1 MAAGKSPSQLAAVNA
16 PRRSALIIAW
26 PFHTEF
32 AMRLLFALSLF
43 ASVAAHAQSGLYYDR
58 TRSGHGMD
66 WQFVGDRLV
75 GALFTYDEAG
85 EPTWYLLDAARSG
98 NDANGELVEY
108 RIANGTPAVFQ
119 RSPGV
124 QIRSAAAAQCGDG
137 SPRPGAAALYDV
149 QFTLEG
155 RNHRWCLE
163 SIVPASTLAE
173 SALSGTWY
181 AGEADAGWGLITYRF
196 GATPTD
202 ARAFSTLYVYD
213 GNGRPRWAFAE
224 HAAADADLTQELV
237 FARGYCRDC
246 VSVPLQT
253 APAGTAL
260 TRLVTPRND
269 VDHNRIALDLR
280 YPFGSGGFQRS
291 ERPLR
296 VLLSATVPRVVAT
309 REGLVEGLAQG
320 ALTQYLAIP
329 YAAPPV
335 GALRWRAP
343 QLAAPRAAPLRATAR
358 GPSCPQRPISE
369 GVFAGDRGS
378 LSEDCLQLNVWTPAP
393 GADLKPVMVWIH
405 GGGLTQG
412 SAVERSVDGSRL
424 FYDGARLA
432 DDGVVLVSINYR
444 LGPLGY
450 LAMQPFAGE
459 APDHPTAG
467 NYGVLD
473 QVAALRWVQQN
484 IAAFGG
490 DPNRVTVFGESAGGL
505 STCALLASPLARGLF
520 HRAIM
525 QSGGC
530 PTALPALAVNVG
542 AQTSAY
548 AQGDRVIGLSAC
560 AGNVDRKACMRGLSW
575 QALIEATQPTVGFG
589 NPGENFGYIVDE
601 YSLLEAPGAAL
612 GAGRG
617 AAVPL
622 IVGVNEDEMTTLLGP
637 SQRPQTVAAYEAL
650 VRAQTPQI
658 AGLVLAQYPASNYA
672 SPTLAYADLADDLT
686 FACPAGAYSR
696 KHAAAGN
703 PTWRY
708 VYTHVF
714 DNASRIYGAFHGAE
728 IAFVFGPSD
737 TFTAAERAMSER
749 IQRYWTRFAA
759 SGNPGGGGDPA
770 WPQRTASQDVALE
783 LATVDKPL
791 IVDYRKPYCDFW
803 SRFLT
808 F

>member
-1 MAAGKSPSQLAAVNA
+1 MAAGRSPPQLAAVNA
-16 PRRSALIIAW
+16 PRRSALMVAW

-32 AMRLLFALSLF
+32 AMRLLFALFLF
-43 ASVAAHAQSGLYYDR
+43 ANVAAHAQSGLYYDR

-124 QIRSAAAAQCGDG
+124 RIRSATAAQCGDG

-149 QFTLEG
+149 QFTLDG

-196 GATPTD
+196 GATPND

-309 REGLVEGLAQG
+309 REGLVEGTTTG
-320 ALTQYLAIP
+320 AITRYFAIP

-343 QLAAPRAAPLRATAR
+343 QMPVPRNEPLRGVSR
-358 GPSCPQRPISE
+358 GPACPQRPVSE
-369 GVFAGDRGS
+369 GIFGGDLGVI
-378 LSEDCLQLNVWTPAP
+378 SEDCLQLNVWTPPPGGAP
-393 GADLKPVMVWIH
+393 KPVMVWIH

-412 SAVERSVDGSRL
+412 SAVETAPNGGRLKADGE
-424 FYDGARLA
+424 RLA

-450 LAMQPFAGE
+450 LAMRQFAGE

-473 QVAALRWVQQN
+473 QIAALRWVQQN
-484 IAAFGG
+484 VAAFGG

-530 PTALPALAVNVG
+530 PNALPALDATVG
-542 AQTSAY
+542 TLLSAY
-548 AQGDRVIGLSAC
+548 AQGDRVIGLAGC
-560 AGNVDRKACMRGLSW
+560 AGNVDRKACMRGLPW
-575 QALIEATQPTVGFG
+575 QTLIDATQPTVGFG
-589 NPGENFGYIVDE
+589 REGEDFGFVNDQHA
-601 YSLLEAPGAAL
+601 LPEAPGAAL
-612 GAGRG
+612 AGGRS
-617 AAVPL
+617 ATVPL
-622 IVGVNEDEMTTLLGP
+622 IVGVNEDEMTTLLAP
-637 SQRPQTVAAYEAL
+637 TQRPQTAAQYEAL
-650 VRAQTPQI
+650 VRAQFPTV
-658 AGLVLAQYPASNYA
+658 AGLVLAQYPAANYA
-672 SPTLAYADLADDLT
+672 SPTLAYADLTDDLT
-686 FACPAGAYSR
+686 FACPAGAFSR
-696 KHAAAGN
+696 KHANPGN

-714 DNASRIYGAFHGAE
+714 DNATRIYGAFHGAD

-737 TFTAAERAMSER
+737 TFTAAERALSER

-759 SGNPGGGGDPA
+759 GGNPNGGSDAA
-770 WPQRTASQDVALE
+770 WPQRTTTNDVAIE
-783 LATVDKPL
+783 LATSDKPL
-791 IVDYRKPYCDFW
+791 IFDYRKSYCDFW